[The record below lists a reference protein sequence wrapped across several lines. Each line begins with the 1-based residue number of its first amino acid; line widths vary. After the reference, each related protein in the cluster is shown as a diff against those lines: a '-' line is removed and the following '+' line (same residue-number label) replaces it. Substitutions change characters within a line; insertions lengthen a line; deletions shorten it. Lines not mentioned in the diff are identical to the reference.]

1 MALARRKS
9 SKISAEESIPE
20 SDDDEYN
27 IHESS
32 YAHKHWPQ
40 PPVSKPNQKNREED
54 CAGIEILYRAF
65 PSHHACGPQD
75 NAGKDPRI
83 AMERSIG
90 FAQSTNIYNYHE
102 CLSWCERNMKTPSER
117 HSHEG
122 TWGCNGKFV

>member
-1 MALARRKS
+1 MALARRQS

-54 CAGIEILYRAF
+54 CAGIEILHRTF
-65 PSHHACGPQD
+65 PGHHACGPQD

-90 FAQSTNIYNYHE
+90 FARSINVYSYHE
-102 CLSWCERNMKTPSER
+102 CLNWCERNMKTPSER
-117 HSHEG
+117 HSHKG
-122 TWGCNGKFV
+122 I